1 MSKIRV
7 YQLAKKIGI
16 SSKELIKKLND
27 LSIEVSSHMSTLDN
41 ENANIVIELLT
52 EEAKE
57 INTLADDKDKE
68 PDDSKSQI
76 AEKKKT
82 AVNKGGSATKTGDKK
97 DTKSKDGEHKSTKSK
112 DSGRQT
118 EEKSE
123 RVIQLQNRITV
134 KELSELIDK
143 GVSEIIK
150 KLLGLG
156 VIATINQEI
165 DYDTAKTIAVQFGLK
180 VELAGDPAGD
190 DIIDDIEIIPDKPED
205 LKPRSPVVTVMGHVD
220 HGKTSLLDAIRNT
233 KVTTKEAGGITQ
245 HIGASEVKINDK
257 KIVFLDTP
265 GHEAFAS
272 MRARGAKVTDI
283 AVLVVAADDGVMPQT
298 IEAINHSKAAGVP
311 IIVAINKMDK
321 PAANPDRVKQELAEQ
336 GLVIEDWGGD
346 VIAVPVSALN
356 RDNIDTLLEM
366 ILLVAEVEE
375 LKANPNRKAL
385 GVVIEA
391 ELDVGKGSV
400 ATVLVQNGTLKV
412 GDSVVIGTAYGKIR
426 AMMND
431 KGKRVRTA
439 GPSTAVEITGLSE
452 VPEAGEQMFVVKD
465 DRVAKAIVENRIN
478 KIKEKQLKS
487 SQKISLDVLF
497 SQMEEGQI
505 KDLNI
510 IIKAD
515 VQGSVEAVKQSL
527 VKLSSDEISINSI
540 HGGVGGITE
549 TDVMLAAASNAIIIG
564 FNVRPTPSAG
574 ALAKKEGVDIR
585 SYRVIYKAIED
596 IEAAM
601 KGMLD
606 PKFEEEELGKAEVR
620 ATFKVPGAGIVAGCY
635 VIEGKILNNAKTR
648 LIRDG
653 IIIHEGSIGSLRR
666 FKNDVKE
673 VTTGYECGIGISQ
686 FNDIKEGDII
696 EAYQMSEIER

>member
-16 SSKELIKKLND
+16 SNKELIKKLNE
-27 LSIEVSSHMSTLDN
+27 LSIEVSSHMSTLDS

-52 EEAKE
+52 EEENKNASA
-57 INTLADDKDKE
+57 NN
-68 PDDSKSQI
+68 
-76 AEKKKT
+76 
-82 AVNKGGSATKTGDKK
+82 NKGKESNGKK
-97 DTKSKDGEHKSTKSK
+97 EQTTNKIETISDEKDISIGTDNEKDIKDENKKHKHSRPKDPADRIESKKE
-112 DSGRQT
+112 QA
-118 EEKSE
+118 
-123 RVIQLQNRITV
+123 IQLQSRITV
-134 KELSELIDK
+134 KELAEVIDK
-143 GVSEIIK
+143 NVSEIIK
-150 KLLGLG
+150 KLINLG

-165 DYDTAKTIAVQFGLK
+165 DYDTAESVATEFGVK
-180 VELAGDPAGD
+180 VELMEDMD
-190 DIIDDIEIIPDKPED
+190 DDTADDIEIIPDRPED
-205 LKPRSPVVTVMGHVD
+205 LKFRPPVVTVMGHVD

-245 HIGASEVKINDK
+245 HIGASEVKINGK

-272 MRARGAKVTDI
+272 MRARGAKATDI

-298 IEAINHSKAAGVP
+298 VEAINHAKAAGVP

-321 PAANPDRVKQELAEQ
+321 PAANSDRVKQELADH
-336 GLVIEDWGGD
+336 GLIIEDWGGD
-346 VIAVPVSALN
+346 VISVPVSALN
-356 RDNIDTLLEM
+356 GDNIETLLEM
-366 ILLVAEVEE
+366 ILLVAEIEE
-375 LKANPNRKAL
+375 LTANPNRDAT

-391 ELDVGKGSV
+391 KLDVGKGSV
-400 ATVLVQNGTLKV
+400 ATVLVQNGTLKT
-412 GDSVVIGTAYGKIR
+412 GDSVVIGTTYGKVR

-431 KGKRVRTA
+431 KGKGVKAA

-452 VPEAGEQMFVVKD
+452 VPEAGEQMFVVKND
-465 DRVAKAIVENRIN
+465 KIAKSVVEKRIN
-478 KIKEKQLKS
+478 KIKERQLKA
-487 SQKISLDVLF
+487 SQKISLDALF

-505 KDLNI
+505 KDLNLI
-510 IIKAD
+510 VKAD

-527 VKLSSDEISINSI
+527 VKLSNDEISINTI

-564 FNVRPTPSAG
+564 FNVRPTPSAS
-574 ALAKKEGVDIR
+574 ALAKKESVDIR

-606 PKFEEEELGKAEVR
+606 PEFREEELGKAEVR
-620 ATFKVPGAGIVAGCY
+620 ATFKVPNVGTIAGCY
-635 VIEGKILNNAKTR
+635 VIEGKILKNAKTR
-648 LIRDG
+648 LVRDG
-653 IIIHEGSIGSLRR
+653 IIIHEGTISSLKR
-666 FKNDVKE
+666 FKDDARE
-673 VTTGYECGIGISQ
+673 VAAGYECGIGISQ
-686 FNDIKEGDII
+686 FNDVKEGDII

>member
-7 YQLAKKIGI
+7 YQLAKKAGL
-16 SSKELIKKLND
+16 SSKELIKKLNE

-41 ENANIVIELLT
+41 ESANIVIELLT

-57 INTLADDKDKE
+57 VNTLADDKDRE
-68 PDDSKSQI
+68 PADSKSQT

-82 AVNKGGSATKTGDKK
+82 AVIGGDSVTKTDDKK
-97 DTKSKDGEHKSTKSK
+97 DTKSKDKDYKSHKSEDPGK
-112 DSGRQT
+112 GT
-118 EEKSE
+118 EEKNGQ
-123 RVIQLQNRITV
+123 VIQLRSRITV
-134 KELSELIDK
+134 KELSELINK
-143 GVSEIIK
+143 SVSEIIK
-150 KLLGLG
+150 ELLGLG

-165 DYDTAKTIAVQFGLK
+165 DYDTAKIIAVQFGLK
-180 VELAGDPAGD
+180 VELIEDMD
-190 DIIDDIEIIPDKPED
+190 EDIIDDIEIIPDKPED
-205 LKPRSPVVTVMGHVD
+205 LKLRSPVVTVMGHVD

-233 KVTTKEAGGITQ
+233 KVTPKEAGGITQ

-311 IIVAINKMDK
+311 IIVAINKIDK
-321 PAANPDRVKQELAEQ
+321 PAANPDRVKQELAEH

-356 RDNIDTLLEM
+356 RDNIETLLEM
-366 ILLVAEVEE
+366 ILLVAEIEE
-375 LKANPNRKAL
+375 LTANPNRKAL

-400 ATVLVQNGTLKV
+400 ATVLVQNGTLKI
-412 GDSVVIGTAYGKIR
+412 GDSVVIGTAYGKVR

-465 DRVAKAIVENRIN
+465 DRVAKAVVENRIN

-515 VQGSVEAVKQSL
+515 VQGSVEAIKQSL

-540 HGGVGGITE
+540 HSGVGGITE

-606 PKFEEEELGKAEVR
+606 PEFEEEELGKAEVR

-635 VIEGKILNNAKTR
+635 VIDGKILNNAEVR

-653 IIIHEGSIGSLRR
+653 IIVYEGSIGSLRR

-696 EAYQMSEIER
+696 EAYQMREIER